1 MSQDKNKQL
10 VVRLLDRTRR
20 SKIDWKDAVEGGFQ
34 VSLSNNT
41 IKLQKSQGRNGIVY
55 TVSLFNAVGELADAF
70 TDEEL
75 DADENT
81 GVWFEALREMH
92 GLAQR
97 YARGAD
103 KILNEILSE
112 LDDDI
117 PF

>member
-1 MSQDKNKQL
+1 MSL
-10 VVRLLDRTRR
+10 V
-20 SKIDWKDAVEGGFQ
+20 
-34 VSLSNNT
+34 
-41 IKLQKSQGRNGIVY
+41 
-55 TVSLFNAVGELADAF
+55 NAVGELADAF

-75 DADENT
+75 DADEST
-81 GVWFEALREMH
+81 SEWFDALKEMH